1 MIETYKGHT
10 PVVDDTAFVH
20 DSAVIIG
27 DVTIDARAN
36 IWPGVVLR
44 GDQGAIRIGAETSIQ
59 DGTIAHATGG
69 LSTTTI
75 GARCTVGHKALLHG
89 CTVEPDCLIG
99 MGAILMDNCVIGRES
114 IIAAGALV
122 PVGREIPP
130 RSLVVGVP
138 GKVVR
143 ALSDEDVSK
152 YIHHGTEEYQRLW
165 ADYTGAS

>member
-1 MIETYKGHT
+1 MIETYKDIT
-10 PVVDDTAFVH
+10 PQIDETAFVH
-20 DSAVIIG
+20 DHAVVIG
-27 DVTIDARAN
+27 DVTVGARAS

-44 GDQGAIRIGAETSIQ
+44 GDQGSIRIGDETSIQ
-59 DGTIAHATGG
+59 DGSIGHATGG

-89 CTVEPDCLIG
+89 CTVEDDCLIG
-99 MGAILMDNCVIGRES
+99 MGAILMDNCVIGAQS

-143 ALSDEDVSK
+143 QLTDEDVVQ
-152 YIHHGTEEYQRLW
+152 YIHHGTKEYLRLC
-165 ADYTGAS
+165 AEYREKS

>member
-1 MIETYKGHT
+1 MIETYKDIT
-10 PVVDDTAFVH
+10 PQIDETAFVH
-20 DSAVIIG
+20 AHAVVIG
-27 DVTIDARAN
+27 DVTVGARAS

-44 GDQGAIRIGAETSIQ
+44 GDQGAIRIGDETSIQ
-59 DGTIAHATGG
+59 DGSIGHATGG

-89 CTVEPDCLIG
+89 CTVQDDCLIG
-99 MGAILMDNCVIGRES
+99 MGAILMDNCVIGAES
-114 IIAAGALV
+114 IVAAGALV

-143 ALSDEDVSK
+143 QLTDEDVVQ
-152 YIHHGTEEYQRLW
+152 YIHHGTKEYLRLCAEYREE
-165 ADYTGAS
+165 S